1 MLNYFGHRY
10 IEIIL
15 VIHILKFFWY
25 LGLMGVCFVF
35 VVDLDIVVVL
45 LLLLLLL
52 WLLLLLL
59 LSRSIKY
66 AQHNH

>member
-15 VIHILKFFWY
+15 VIDILKFFWY

-35 VVDLDIVVVL
+35 VVDLDIVVYFVVVVV
-45 LLLLLLL
+45 
-52 WLLLLLL
+52 
-59 LSRSIKY
+59 IVVVIVTVVIEV
-66 AQHNH
+66 N